1 MHSDAPDVVA
11 VSQAN
16 LTLYPLLDDFAQIV
30 GGKVKTVF
38 GPPAKVANAL
48 KHASAVLLGNHGAL
62 CCGAT
67 AGDAAAVRM
76 IVEKNC
82 KALLCGTLLGKV
94 TPISKVDSQLM
105 RVVYLK
111 KYSKQISANKG

>member
-1 MHSDAPDVVA
+1 M
-11 VSQAN
+11 VSMNGQLAATLN
-16 LTLYPLLDDFAQIV
+16 LYEVSLLV
-30 GGKVKTVF
+30 
-38 GPPAKVANAL
+38 
-48 KHASAVLLGNHGAL
+48 HGAL

-67 AGDAAAVRM
+67 AGDAAAVKM